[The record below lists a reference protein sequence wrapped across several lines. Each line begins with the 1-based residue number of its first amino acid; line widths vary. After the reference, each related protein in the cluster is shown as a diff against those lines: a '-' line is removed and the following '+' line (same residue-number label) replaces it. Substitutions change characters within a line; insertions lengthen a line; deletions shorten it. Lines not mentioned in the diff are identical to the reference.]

1 MLIQKDNVSIREM
14 RFEDEDFDL
23 MEKWLTDVEVL
34 QYYEGRDQPFTRQQV
49 IEKFGRRA
57 AGEDYVVPCI
67 VEYAGVPIGY
77 MQYYELPENIKEQ
90 YGVVVVSDVYGMDL
104 FIGETRY
111 WNRGIGTTMVKA
123 LLEYLFT
130 VKEASN
136 VFIDPQTW
144 NERAIRCYEKSGF
157 RKVKLLPKNEL
168 HEGILRDNWVMKI
181 SAEEFE
187 NPTTH
192 VG

>member
-1 MLIQKDNVSIREM
+1 MLIQNERVIIRKM
-14 RFEDEDFDL
+14 RFLDEDFDL
-23 MEKWLTDVEVL
+23 MERWLTDAEVL
-34 QYYEGRDQPFTRQQV
+34 RYYESRDHPFTLQQV

-67 VEYAGVPIGY
+67 VKYGRLPIGY
-77 MQYYELPENIKEQ
+77 MQYYELPEDIKEK
-90 YGVVVVSDVYGMDL
+90 YGVAGASNVYGMDL

-111 WNRGIGTTMVKA
+111 WNRGIGMIMVKA

-130 VKEASN
+130 VKGARN
-136 VFIDPQTW
+136 VFVDPQTW

-168 HEGILRDNWVMKI
+168 HEGILRDNWIMEI
-181 SAEEFE
+181 SAGEFE
-187 NPTTH
+187 NRTTH